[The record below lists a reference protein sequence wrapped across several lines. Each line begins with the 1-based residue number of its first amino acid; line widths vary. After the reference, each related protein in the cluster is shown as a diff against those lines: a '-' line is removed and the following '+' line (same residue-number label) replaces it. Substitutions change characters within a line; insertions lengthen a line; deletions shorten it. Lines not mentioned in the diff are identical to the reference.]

1 MKKTAFLL
9 KMFPLNLIKSS
20 DLIFSFQEYEGERN
34 KLNGNK
40 KKTDK
45 SHRRIILKHN

>member
-9 KMFPLNLIKSS
+9 KMFPLNLIKSL
-20 DLIFSFQEYEGERN
+20 DLISSFQEYEEERN

-40 KKTDK
+40 KKTNQTNPTGG
-45 SHRRIILKHN
+45 SS